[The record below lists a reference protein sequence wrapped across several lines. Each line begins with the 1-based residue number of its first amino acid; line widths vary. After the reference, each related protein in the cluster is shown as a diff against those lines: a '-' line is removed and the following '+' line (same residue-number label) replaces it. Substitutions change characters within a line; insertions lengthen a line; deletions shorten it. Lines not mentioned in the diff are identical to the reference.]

1 MAFLPNSTIYLCNVP
16 IDSEYKNQVYFKT
29 KDEQKAY
36 FSGKSVKLLLSY
48 LVVRKTTPNGSFQT
62 SIKVDMNI
70 DDVHSLGV
78 NYLFYQ
84 NANHGEKYFYA
95 FVDKIIYINEGTTEL
110 VFSTDVYQTW
120 LFDVNILP
128 SYVVREHSATD
139 EIGEHLIPESF
150 TANDYKYI
158 ELLPNVEITGR
169 DLLDDWCYLVAST
182 ESLYADTGTD
192 DTVGNIGTVK
202 DISGVAQGF
211 YYFFLQSSYHIKAF
225 MACIEEKGVD
235 DGYIQTIVALPKFSV
250 NLAEISDVG
259 NDKSTLKEKDSPI
272 KHVEGWGEIVDSDVS
287 ESVVS
292 IRFSKD
298 RVKFEGYTPK
308 NNKLYT
314 APYFSL
320 CVSNH
325 NGTENNYAVENFS
338 GQYTNEKLMTF
349 LLTGD
354 ISPNPSI
361 YLCPQSFMGVGTNY
375 DYAMTL
381 QDFPQISHNSDS
393 YKLWLAKN
401 QGSIALQ
408 TIGNFGNIAAGL
420 ASTVGSGGVASAIG
434 GGQIMQGVT
443 GLLSTFNDMYV
454 ASKMPN
460 KVSGGGGKNLL
471 LLSQGM
477 NKFSYYWKIIKKD
490 YAETIDNFFTMYGYQ
505 TNKVKQPNT
514 NVRPYFNYV
523 QTIDINIIGGIPSED
538 MEKLKNVYNS
548 GVTLWKPHAVIG
560 NYDVDNSPT

>member
-1 MAFLPNSTIYLCNVP
+1 MAFLPNSTIHLCNVP
-16 IDSEYKNQVYFKT
+16 IDSEYKNQIYFKN

-48 LVVRKTTPNGSFQT
+48 LVVRKTAPNGSFQT

-70 DDVHSLGV
+70 DDIHTLGV

-95 FVDKIIYINEGTTEL
+95 FVDKIIYINEGTTEI

-158 ELLPNVEITGR
+158 ELLPDVEITGW
-169 DLLDDWCYLVAST
+169 DSLDDWCYLVAST
-182 ESLYADTGTD
+182 VSIFVTKSTD
-192 DTVGNIGTVK
+192 SEVGSAVQVLDIG
-202 DISGVAQGF
+202 GVAQGF
-211 YYFFLQSSYHIKAF
+211 YYFFLQSGNHLYNFKSF
-225 MACIEEKGVD
+225 MSDKDID
-235 DGYIQTIVALPKFSV
+235 DGYIQSIIAIPKFSV
-250 NLAEISDVG
+250 RSSKIC
-259 NDKSTLKEKDSPI
+259 DKNKNTIKEKTDSVDS
-272 KHVEGWGEIVDSDVS
+272 VETWGEIIDSDIA
-287 ESVVS
+287 ESLIS
-292 IRFSKD
+292 ITFDKHNIN
-298 RVKFEGYTPK
+298 FEGYTPR

-325 NGTENNYAVENFS
+325 NGTENCFAVENFS
-338 GQYTNEKLMTF
+338 GQFSPSGKPLTFMLM
-349 LLTGD
+349 GD
-354 ISPNPSI
+354 ISTNPSI
-361 YLCPQSFMGVGTNY
+361 YLCPCNFMGVGTNY
-375 DYAMTL
+375 DYAITL

-408 TIGNFGNIAAGL
+408 TLGNVGNIGAGI
-420 ASTVGSGGVASAIG
+420 ASTVASGGAGAAIGATQIMSGVSGILNTINEMNVASR
-434 GGQIMQGVT
+434 
-443 GLLSTFNDMYV
+443 
-454 ASKMPN
+454 MPN